1 MRRLLYL
8 VAILGFGV
16 PPTPAAPASVK
27 TRQDIEQLFDAYY
40 KTGRFQGSVLV
51 ADGGGMIFKKGF
63 GFANIEL
70 GVPNAPDTKFRLG
83 SITKQFTAM
92 LILQLVEKGKV
103 RLEGKISDY
112 VPEYPLETGERI
124 TVHQLLTHQSGIPN
138 YTTPEFFDKRSR
150 DHFSPVDLA
159 KTFWNTKLDFDPGA
173 RFSYSNSGYHVLGII
188 IEKVAG
194 KPYEQVLRENI
205 LAPLEMRD
213 TGYDN
218 SDAILPKRAA
228 GYRKTLDGFE
238 NARFLDMSIPYSAG
252 ALYSTVEDLQK
263 WDSALYTEKL
273 VPTRSLDMMFQPR
286 VKMDGPPGAGNS
298 PEYAYGWVIE
308 NWTLGGG
315 KQNVR
320 VIGHGG
326 GINGFNTSITRL
338 PADHRLIVILSNAN
352 GVNWDDAS
360 KNAAAILY
368 GDRVK
373 LPKPSIAGAL
383 YDTLKVRGITAA
395 VTRYRDLKSNHAQDY
410 GFEEPVLDQL
420 GHQLLERKKV
430 REAIEI
436 FKLNVEAYPASAD
449 VYDSLGEA
457 YKSAGERE
465 LAIQNYRKALEMN
478 PKNENAA
485 KALKELDQK

>member
-83 SITKQFTAM
+83 SITKQSTAM

-159 KTFWNTKLDFDPGA
+159 KTFWNTKLDFDPG
-173 RFSYSNSGYHVLGII
+173 
-188 IEKVAG
+188 
-194 KPYEQVLRENI
+194 
-205 LAPLEMRD
+205 D

-273 VPTRSLDMMFQPR
+273 VSARSLDMMFQPR
-286 VKMDGPPGAGNS
+286 VKMDGPPGAGNPS
-298 PEYAYGWVIE
+298 EYAYGWVIE
-308 NWTLGGG
+308 KWTLFGG

-326 GINGFNTSITRL
+326 GINGFNTLITRL
-338 PADHRLIVILSNAN
+338 PPI
-352 GVNWDDAS
+352 
-360 KNAAAILY
+360 
-368 GDRVK
+368 
-373 LPKPSIAGAL
+373 IA
-383 YDTLKVRGITAA
+383 
-395 VTRYRDLKSNHAQDY
+395 
-410 GFEEPVLDQL
+410 
-420 GHQLLERKKV
+420 
-430 REAIEI
+430 
-436 FKLNVEAYPASAD
+436 
-449 VYDSLGEA
+449 
-457 YKSAGERE
+457 
-465 LAIQNYRKALEMN
+465 
-478 PKNENAA
+478 
-485 KALKELDQK
+485 